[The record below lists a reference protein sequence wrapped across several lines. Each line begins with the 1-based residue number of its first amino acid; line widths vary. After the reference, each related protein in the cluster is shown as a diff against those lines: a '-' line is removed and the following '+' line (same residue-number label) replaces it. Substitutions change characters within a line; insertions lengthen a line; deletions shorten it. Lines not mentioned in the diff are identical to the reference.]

1 MIQSMC
7 EISYRNVGVKL
18 SVINET
24 RSRRAKCIEIV
35 VTAKGVFDDSNRQ
48 KKKLKVTEK
57 MHSKYRFIGITKL
70 PSRRPATRT
79 TTTGKWGISN
89 RTKMLFKRL
98 RKRSVRGHCM
108 RHGSS
113 SPTDMGS
120 KSRSTENKRAEKS
133 RRGRQVYSRMAADTH
148 TSAHHYYPTDLQW
161 EKSQHDERDFYST
174 RTTSPNIA
182 VHIQARRD
190 VVVLRHAC
198 VCVCVHTWAVQCK
211 IVLKFPFLCLIV
223 PIQMRTRPFKAQTA
237 NTNTRPFVH
246 NDFQA
251 HTHRWVKGSERRASE
266 RKRERAR
273 AMESTYAYKAPNT
286 S

>member
-1 MIQSMC
+1 MIQIGRKKNRRSLRKC
-7 EISYRNVGVKL
+7 TPNIAL
-18 SVINET
+18 S
-24 RSRRAKCIEIV
+24 KC
-35 VTAKGVFDDSNRQ
+35 
-48 KKKLKVTEK
+48 
-57 MHSKYRFIGITKL
+57 GITKL

-108 RHGSS
+108 RHGNS

-133 RRGRQVYSRMAADTH
+133 RRGRQLYSRIAADTH
-148 TSAHHYYPTDLQW
+148 TSAHHYYTTDLQW

-198 VCVCVHTWAVQCK
+198 VCVCLYTSCTVQN
-211 IVLKFPFLCLIV
+211 CLEV
-223 PIQMRTRPFKAQTA
+223 PLFMLDRT
-237 NTNTRPFVH
+237 NTNANATV
-246 NDFQA
+246 Q
-251 HTHRWVKGSERRASE
+251 S
-266 RKRERAR
+266 
-273 AMESTYAYKAPNT
+273 PN
-286 S
+286 SKH